1 MCEWDKLEP
10 KKEEGILDHLSE
22 KTLNKETVYRGKII
36 SVDIEEVELPNG
48 QLAKREIVR
57 HQGAVGILAVTP
69 EDKMLMVRQFRKPLD
84 RTIIEIPAG
93 KLEQGENPLHCAKR
107 ELKEETGFEAQFFKP
122 ITSFYTSPGFANEL
136 LHLYWAD
143 ELTSGEAAPDEDE
156 FVDILEVSL
165 QQAFDYIESGEIIDA
180 KTILAV
186 YYWQNQ
192 QLKKD

>member
-10 KKEEGILDHLSE
+10 KKEEGILDYLSE

-57 HQGAVGILAVTP
+57 HQGAVGILAVTS
-69 EDKMLMVRQFRKPLD
+69 ENKMLMVRQFRKPLD

-93 KLEQGENPLHCAKR
+93 KLEQGENPLQCAKR
-107 ELKEETGFEAQFFKP
+107 ELKEETGFDAQVFKP
-122 ITSFYTSPGFANEL
+122 ITSFYTSPGFANEI

-143 ELTSGEAAPDEDE
+143 ELTSGEATPDEDE

-186 YYWQNQ
+186 YYWQNL